1 MNSNFSLW
9 KRGLLG
15 SIAVFGVILISAT
28 GRNRDPITSASVVR
42 TLPKS
47 FDAPSPVREIIQRAC
62 LDCHSDATIWPWY
75 SHIPPLSWQIRDDV
89 ERGRDAIDL
98 SQWSEYT
105 PEEQRSLTTQIAH
118 ATSTH
123 TMPPPKYVW
132 MHREARLSDADRE
145 TLKEWARSQA
155 R

>member
-1 MNSNFSLW
+1 
-9 KRGLLG
+9 
-15 SIAVFGVILISAT
+15 
-28 GRNRDPITSASVVR
+28 
-42 TLPKS
+42 
-47 FDAPSPVREIIQRAC
+47 
-62 LDCHSDATIWPWY
+62 
-75 SHIPPLSWQIRDDV
+75 LSWQIRDDV